1 MADSPY
7 IVNITAQNFAQV
19 VLETSR
25 EKPVLVDFWADWC
38 SPCRILMP
46 VLAKLADEYQG
57 AFLLAKVDTEQER
70 ELAAQFGIR
79 SLPTVQLFRDGQPVD
94 QFMGAIP
101 ESEIRRFLEPHLPQP
116 SDDLLEQAQQLLRQ
130 GDGDGAERLVEQ
142 ALAEDPDNPR
152 TQLAY
157 ARVSAAVGRFE
168 QAEQA
173 LERLPAEQ
181 QGEPET
187 KALRAQILF
196 DRTVEQAPPESELRQ
211 RLTSGKGNSETLY
224 QLAAQRVMEGDYPT
238 ALELLLQ
245 LMQKDRAFGDDAARK
260 GLLAVFDILGGSG
273 ELVNR
278 YRNRMFNLLH

>member
-7 IVNITAQNFAQV
+7 IVNVTAETFAQA
-19 VLETSR
+19 VLEASR
-25 EKPVLVDFWADWC
+25 DKAVLVDFWADWC
-38 SPCRILMP
+38 SPCQMLMP
-46 VLAKLADEYQG
+46 VLAKLVDEYQG
-57 AFLLAKVDTEQER
+57 AVLLAKVNTEEQR

-94 QFMGAIP
+94 QFMGALP
-101 ESEIRRFLEPHLPQP
+101 ESEIRRFLKPYLPQP
-116 SDDLLEQAQQLLRQ
+116 GDDLVEQAQQLLRQ
-130 GDGDGAERLVEQ
+130 GNGTGAEQLIEQ
-142 ALAEDPDNPR
+142 ALAESPNDPR

-157 ARVSAAVGRFE
+157 ARISATLGRFD
-168 QAEQA
+168 QAEQT
-173 LERLPAEQ
+173 LDNLPIEQ

-196 DRTVEQAPPESELRQ
+196 DRVVDQAPPEMELRNK
-211 RLTSGKGNSETLY
+211 LESGSADSHIVY
-224 QLAAQRVMEGDYPT
+224 QLAASRVMEGDYPS

-245 LMQKDRAFGDDAARK
+245 LMQKDRAFGEDAARK
-260 GLLAVFDILGGSG
+260 GLLAVFDVLGGSG